1 MAGNGKEYERVNI
14 GSEVLNEYPVPN
26 LVEIQTSSYKDF
38 LQLDK
43 IMKGQQP
50 DEELGL
56 EHLFNTYFPI
66 ESPNGDMRIEYAG
79 YSVDPDD
86 IYAMKSETECKRK
99 GATFGVPVKVKV
111 RLVKRNSDIQ
121 ERDIF
126 FGEFPVM
133 TDRGTFIINGSERVI
148 VSSIVRSP
156 GVIFKNMNKKGQKS
170 SLFTANLYPYLGSM
184 LSFVFERTNV
194 DDKENK
200 LDAKED
206 YVEDFDGESG
216 EAGDKESK
224 YIIYA
229 AAHNIIYATSPR
241 SKDDTQ
247 SFKKIA
253 IPVTFFMRMLGLD
266 TRDKIVAQ
274 FYSSELIDTG
284 DYDGHFP
291 RFLYKDIKRDN
302 ETLFCAGD
310 AVDKNTLQ
318 SLYATGVT
326 EVEVVDTLETNLD
339 DLPAMAI
346 LKTLQ
351 QERSLIYRAKHI
363 STMNKRAIS
372 VKRSEWD
379 DIERIYREEGKEFRD
394 LYLGYIAEKW
404 KTFLPQHIRTTND
417 NDRVLKYYQEFFR
430 DKNRYD
436 FSRIGRYKLNK
447 KFFGMDEEKY
457 ISETTLTI
465 EDVIQTSRMIMDFG
479 DGKSGKDDED
489 SLGNRRVRTVRELLE
504 NSLAD
509 AFSKMVKAAKDKMNL
524 SEDDVKAQDIISI
537 KPIIG
542 TVREFFGSS
551 QLSQFMDQVNP
562 LAELTHK
569 RRISAIGPKGGI
581 KRDNARQLFDV
592 RDVNYTHYGKICPIE
607 TPEGGNIGL
616 ILTLANYAK
625 INEFGFIETPYRKVL
640 DGVVLMDDEET
651 KYLDVNDEEK
661 STIAQGNAYVE
672 KSGKDFVLK
681 GDVSVRA
688 NQDYST
694 ASPDKVN
701 WMDVSP
707 KQVVS
712 VAASLIPFL
721 EHDDANRALMG
732 SNMQRQAV
740 PLVFPETPRVGTG
753 MEKRTAYDSSIMVK
767 SRRAGEVV
775 YVSSVAIKVK
785 PDAPSVPGELDVYEL
800 RKYEITNQD
809 SCMNQR
815 PLVNVGD
822 RVEKGSVLADGPSTD
837 HGELALGRNILVGFV
852 PWNGYNY
859 EDAVLISERVVSED
873 IYTSIHIKEFE
884 TDRKETKLGEERFSR
899 DLPNTSDRAVE
910 HLDSDGIV
918 CIGTYVRSGDILVGK
933 TTPKTETENTPEQK
947 LLNSIF
953 GEKSKDTRNA
963 SLVVPHGVEGT
974 VIDIQRITKK
984 EELAAGSLETVKVYI
999 ATKRKLKQGDKMA
1012 GRHGNKGVVSRV
1024 LPQEDMPYMEDGT
1037 PLDVCLNPLGVPSRM
1052 NIGQLMETQLGW
1064 AAVKNDVW
1072 YKTPVFQSATM
1083 EQIEEEMVK
1092 AGLPKDSKVTLYDGR
1107 TGVPFVNKVF
1117 CGYIYYLK
1125 LHHLVDD
1132 KMHARATGPY
1142 SLVTQQPLGGKAMF
1156 GGQRLGEME
1165 VWAFEAYGAANNLQE
1180 LLTVKSDDMQGRVN
1194 IYQSIVKGEP
1204 AKQADDLPEGYKV
1217 LCQGLRGLALDL
1229 AAYDKDG
1236 NLIPLTERDRE
1247 IIKKKE
1253 KEKNNQ

>member
-479 DGKSGKDDED
+479 DGKFGKDDED

-753 MEKRTAYDSSIMVK
+753 MEKRTAYDSCIMVK
-767 SRRAGEVV
+767 ARRAGEVV

-785 PDAPSVPGELDVYEL
+785 PNKPSVPNELDVYEL

-822 RVEKGSVLADGPSTD
+822 KVEKGSVLADGPSTD

-873 IYTSIHIKEFE
+873 IYTSIHIKEYE
-884 TDRKETKLGEERFSR
+884 VDRKETKLGEERFSR

-984 EELAAGSLETVKVYI
+984 EELAPGSLETVKVYI

-1253 KEKNNQ
+1253 KDNQ

>member
-318 SLYATGVT
+318 SLYATGIT

-479 DGKSGKDDED
+479 DGKFGKDDED

-1253 KEKNNQ
+1253 KDNQ

>member
-1 MAGNGKEYERVNI
+1 MAGNGKEFERVNI

-43 IMKGQQP
+43 IMNGQEP

-56 EHLFNTYFPI
+56 EHLFRTYFPI
-66 ESPNGDMRIEYAG
+66 ESPNHEMKIEYAG
-79 YSVDPDD
+79 YSVDPNDV
-86 IYAMKSETECKRK
+86 YAMKSETECKRK
-99 GATFGVPVKVKV
+99 GSTFGVPVKVKI
-111 RLVKRNSDIQ
+111 RLEKRNGEIQ
-121 ERDIF
+121 EKEIF

-200 LDAKED
+200 IDFSIDSSDENKKAKE
-206 YVEDFDGESG
+206 VM
-216 EAGDKESK
+216 
-224 YIIYA
+224 IYA

-266 TRDKIVAQ
+266 TRDKIVSQ
-274 FYSSELIDTG
+274 FYSSELIDTET
-284 DYDGHFP
+284 YDGHYP
-291 RFLYKDIKRDN
+291 RFLYKDVKKDGR
-302 ETLFCAGD
+302 TAWCAGD
-310 AVDKNTLQ
+310 EVQALALQ
-318 SLYATGVT
+318 EMAAMGIKDI
-326 EVEVVDTLETNLD
+326 EVVDTEETNLD

-351 QERSLIYRAKHI
+351 QERILIYRVLLGDVSAL
-363 STMNKRAIS
+363 NKRALTLDKEKWEN
-372 VKRSEWD
+372 VQ
-379 DIERIYREEGKEFRD
+379 RIYREEGKEFRD
-394 LYLGYIAEKW
+394 LYLSYVAEKW
-404 KTFLPQHIRTTND
+404 KTFLPQHIRTNTSD
-417 NDRVLKYYQEFFR
+417 YDRVLTYYQEFFR

-436 FSRIGRYKLNK
+436 FSKIGRYKLNK

-457 ISETTLTI
+457 IKETTLTI

-479 DGKSGKDDED
+479 DGKFGKDDED

-509 AFSKMVKAAKDKMNL
+509 AFSKMVKAAKDKMNI
-524 SEDDVKAQDIISI
+524 SEDDVKPQDIISI

-640 DGVVLMDDEET
+640 NGVVTDDCQ
-651 KYLDVNDEEK
+651 YLDVNDEEK
-661 STIAQGNAYVE
+661 AKIAQGNAYVE
-672 KSGKDFVLK
+672 KNEKGEFVLK

-688 NQDYST
+688 MQDYST
-694 ASPDKVN
+694 ASPNDID

-753 MEKRTAYDSSIMVK
+753 MEKRTAYDSCIMVK
-767 SRRAGEVV
+767 ARRAGEVV

-785 PDAPSVPGELDVYEL
+785 PNKPSVPNELDVYEL

-822 RVEKGSVLADGPSTD
+822 KVEKGSVLADGPSTD

-873 IYTSIHIKEFE
+873 IYTSIHIKEYE
-884 TDRKETKLGEERFSR
+884 VDRKETKLGEERFSR

-984 EELAAGSLETVKVYI
+984 EELAPGSLETVKVYI

-1064 AAVKNDVW
+1064 AAVKNDIW

-1083 EQIEEEMVK
+1083 EQIENEMVK

-1180 LLTVKSDDMQGRVN
+1180 LLTVKSDDMKGRVN

-1204 AKQADDLPEGYKV
+1204 AEQPDDLPEGYKV

-1229 AAYDKDG
+1229 AAYDENG
-1236 NLIPLTERDRE
+1236 NLIPLTERDKE
-1247 IIKKKE
+1247 IINKKE

>member
-111 RLVKRNSDIQ
+111 RLVKRNSDLQ

-126 FGEFPVM
+126 FGEVPVT

-479 DGKSGKDDED
+479 DGKFGKDDED

-1253 KEKNNQ
+1253 KDNQ

>member
-417 NDRVLKYYQEFFR
+417 NDRALKYYQEFFR

-447 KFFGMDEEKY
+447 KFFGMEEEKN

-479 DGKSGKDDED
+479 DGKFGKDDED

-1253 KEKNNQ
+1253 KDNQ

>member
-1 MAGNGKEYERVNI
+1 MAGNGKEFERVNI

-43 IMKGQQP
+43 IMNGQEP

-56 EHLFNTYFPI
+56 EHLFRTYFPI
-66 ESPNGDMRIEYAG
+66 ESPNHEMKIEYAG
-79 YSVDPDD
+79 YSVDPNDV
-86 IYAMKSETECKRK
+86 YAMKSETECKRK
-99 GATFGVPVKVKV
+99 GSTFGVPVKVKI
-111 RLVKRNSDIQ
+111 RLEKRNGEIQ
-121 ERDIF
+121 EKEIF

-479 DGKSGKDDED
+479 DGKFGKDDED

-859 EDAVLISERVVSED
+859 EDAVLISARVASED

-1253 KEKNNQ
+1253 KDNQ

>member
-291 RFLYKDIKRDN
+291 RFLYKDIKRGN

-479 DGKSGKDDED
+479 DGKFGKDDED

-1253 KEKNNQ
+1253 KDNQ

>member
-318 SLYATGVT
+318 SLYATGIT

-479 DGKSGKDDED
+479 DGKFGKDDED

-822 RVEKGSVLADGPSTD
+822 KVEKGSVLADGPSTD

-1253 KEKNNQ
+1253 KDNQ

>member
-1 MAGNGKEYERVNI
+1 MAGNGKEFERVNI

-43 IMKGQQP
+43 IMNGQEP

-56 EHLFNTYFPI
+56 EHLFRTYFPI
-66 ESPNGDMRIEYAG
+66 ESPNHEMKIEYAG
-79 YSVDPDD
+79 YSVDPNDV
-86 IYAMKSETECKRK
+86 YAMKSETECKRK
-99 GATFGVPVKVKV
+99 GSTFGVPVKVKI
-111 RLVKRNSDIQ
+111 RLEKRNGEIQ
-121 ERDIF
+121 EKEIF

-479 DGKSGKDDED
+479 DGKFGKDDED

-1064 AAVKNDVW
+1064 AAVKNDIW

-1083 EQIEEEMVK
+1083 EQIENEMVK

-1253 KEKNNQ
+1253 KDNQ

>member
-1 MAGNGKEYERVNI
+1 
-14 GSEVLNEYPVPN
+14 
-26 LVEIQTSSYKDF
+26 
-38 LQLDK
+38 
-43 IMKGQQP
+43 
-50 DEELGL
+50 
-56 EHLFNTYFPI
+56 
-66 ESPNGDMRIEYAG
+66 
-79 YSVDPDD
+79 
-86 IYAMKSETECKRK
+86 
-99 GATFGVPVKVKV
+99 
-111 RLVKRNSDIQ
+111 
-121 ERDIF
+121 
-126 FGEFPVM
+126 
-133 TDRGTFIINGSERVI
+133 
-148 VSSIVRSP
+148 
-156 GVIFKNMNKKGQKS
+156 
-170 SLFTANLYPYLGSM
+170 
-184 LSFVFERTNV
+184 
-194 DDKENK
+194 
-200 LDAKED
+200 
-206 YVEDFDGESG
+206 
-216 EAGDKESK
+216 
-224 YIIYA
+224 
-229 AAHNIIYATSPR
+229 
-241 SKDDTQ
+241 
-247 SFKKIA
+247 
-253 IPVTFFMRMLGLD
+253 
-266 TRDKIVAQ
+266 
-274 FYSSELIDTG
+274 
-284 DYDGHFP
+284 
-291 RFLYKDIKRDN
+291 
-302 ETLFCAGD
+302 
-310 AVDKNTLQ
+310 
-318 SLYATGVT
+318 
-326 EVEVVDTLETNLD
+326 
-339 DLPAMAI
+339 
-346 LKTLQ
+346 
-351 QERSLIYRAKHI
+351 
-363 STMNKRAIS
+363 
-372 VKRSEWD
+372 
-379 DIERIYREEGKEFRD
+379 
-394 LYLGYIAEKW
+394 
-404 KTFLPQHIRTTND
+404 
-417 NDRVLKYYQEFFR
+417 
-430 DKNRYD
+430 
-436 FSRIGRYKLNK
+436 
-447 KFFGMDEEKY
+447 
-457 ISETTLTI
+457 
-465 EDVIQTSRMIMDFG
+465 
-479 DGKSGKDDED
+479 
-489 SLGNRRVRTVRELLE
+489 
-504 NSLAD
+504 
-509 AFSKMVKAAKDKMNL
+509 
-524 SEDDVKAQDIISI
+524 
-537 KPIIG
+537 
-542 TVREFFGSS
+542 
-551 QLSQFMDQVNP
+551 
-562 LAELTHK
+562 
-569 RRISAIGPKGGI
+569 
-581 KRDNARQLFDV
+581 
-592 RDVNYTHYGKICPIE
+592 
-607 TPEGGNIGL
+607 
-616 ILTLANYAK
+616 
-625 INEFGFIETPYRKVL
+625 
-640 DGVVLMDDEET
+640 MDDEET

-1253 KEKNNQ
+1253 KDNQ

>member
-99 GATFGVPVKVKV
+99 GATFGLPVKVKV

-479 DGKSGKDDED
+479 DGKFGKDDED

-661 STIAQGNAYVE
+661 STIAQCNAYVE

-1253 KEKNNQ
+1253 KDNQ

>member
-479 DGKSGKDDED
+479 DGKFGKDDED

-732 SNMQRQAV
+732 STMQRQAV

-1253 KEKNNQ
+1253 KDNQ

>member
-479 DGKSGKDDED
+479 DGKFGKDDED

-1037 PLDVCLNPLGVPSRM
+1037 PLDVCPNPLGVPSRM

-1253 KEKNNQ
+1253 KDNQ

>member
-479 DGKSGKDDED
+479 DGKFGKDDED

-1180 LLTVKSDDMQGRVN
+1180 LLTVKSDDMKGRVN

-1253 KEKNNQ
+1253 KDNQ

>member
-1 MAGNGKEYERVNI
+1 MAGNGKEFERVNI

-479 DGKSGKDDED
+479 DGKFGKDDED

-753 MEKRTAYDSSIMVK
+753 MEKRTAYDSCIMVK
-767 SRRAGEVV
+767 ARRAGEVV

-785 PDAPSVPGELDVYEL
+785 PNKPSVPNELDVYEL

-822 RVEKGSVLADGPSTD
+822 KVEKGSVLADGPSTD

-873 IYTSIHIKEFE
+873 IYTSIHIKEYE
-884 TDRKETKLGEERFSR
+884 VDRKETKLGEERFSR

-984 EELAAGSLETVKVYI
+984 EELAPGSLETVKVYI

-1064 AAVKNDVW
+1064 AAVKNDIW

-1083 EQIEEEMVK
+1083 EQIENEMVK

-1180 LLTVKSDDMQGRVN
+1180 LLTVKSDDMKGRVN

-1204 AKQADDLPEGYKV
+1204 AEQPDDLPEGYKV

-1229 AAYDKDG
+1229 AAYDENG
-1236 NLIPLTERDRE
+1236 NLIPLTERDKE
-1247 IIKKKE
+1247 IINKKE

>member
-1 MAGNGKEYERVNI
+1 MTGNGKAFERVNI

-26 LVEIQTSSYKDF
+26 LVEIQTASYKDF

-43 IMKGQQP
+43 VMHGLEP
-50 DEELGL
+50 DPRYGL
-56 EHLFNTYFPI
+56 EHLFQTYFPI
-66 ESPNGDMRIEYAG
+66 ESPNGGMTVYYQG
-79 YSVDPDD
+79 YTVDPKDVF
-86 IYAMKSETECKRK
+86 AMKSETECKRK
-99 GATFGVPVKVKV
+99 GSTFGVPVKV
-111 RLVKRNSDIQ
+111 RIQ
-121 ERDIF
+121 LEKKGGEITEKEIF

-156 GVIFKNMNKKGQKS
+156 GVIFKNMNKKGLKS
-170 SLFTANLYPYLGSM
+170 SLFAANLYPYLGSM

-200 LDAKED
+200 VD
-206 YVEDFDGESG
+206 YKADDDGKKG
-216 EAGDKESK
+216 KDTL
-224 YIIYA
+224 IYGA
-229 AAHNIIYATSPR
+229 IHNLIYATSPR

-253 IPVTFFMRMLGLD
+253 IPVTFFMRMLGLE
-266 TRDKIVAQ
+266 TRDAIVSQ
-274 FYSSELIDTG
+274 FYYSELIDT
-284 DYDGHFP
+284 DTYDGHLP
-291 RFLYKDIKRDN
+291 RFAYKDIKKDGN
-302 ETLFCAGD
+302 VLFCAGD
-310 AVDKNTLQ
+310 EINKINLSDLKSQ
-318 SLYATGVT
+318 GIDQI
-326 EVEVVDTLETNLD
+326 EVVDTQETNLD
-339 DLPAMAI
+339 DLPSMAV

-351 QERSLIYRAKHI
+351 QEKIFCYRVIQGDVSALNKRSLSFDK
-363 STMNKRAIS
+363 NKW
-372 VKRSEWD
+372 E
-379 DIERIYREEGKEFRD
+379 ECQRIYREEGKEFKD
-394 LYLGYIAEKW
+394 LYIGYVAEKW
-404 KTFLPQHIRTTND
+404 KTFLPQHIRTTTDSDKVIN
-417 NDRVLKYYQEFFR
+417 YYKDFFA

-436 FSRIGRYKLNK
+436 FSEIGRYKLNK
-447 KFFGMDEEKY
+447 KFFGMDTEKY
-457 ISETTLTI
+457 INETTLTI
-465 EDVIQTSRMIMDFG
+465 EDVICTTRLIMDFG
-479 DGKSGKDDED
+479 DGKFQKDDED

-504 NSLAD
+504 NNLAD
-509 AFSKMVKAAKDKMNL
+509 AFGKMVKAAKDKMNVA
-524 SEDDVKAQDIISI
+524 DDDIKAQDVISI

-542 TVREFFGSS
+542 SVREFFGSS

-625 INEFGFIETPYRKVL
+625 INDYGFIQTPYRKVIN
-640 DGVVLMDDEET
+640 GVVTDECT
-651 KYLDVNDEEK
+651 YLDVNDEEK
-661 STIAQGNAYVE
+661 VKIAQGNADVE
-672 KSGKDFVLK
+672 KKGNSYVLT
-681 GDVSVRA
+681 GEVSVRA

-694 ASPDKVN
+694 AKPEEID

-767 SRRAGEVV
+767 ARRSGEVV
-775 YVSSVAIKVK
+775 YVSSVIIKVK
-785 PDAPSVPGELDVYEL
+785 PDEPVVANELDVYEL

-815 PLVNVGD
+815 PLVHMGD
-822 RVEKGSVLADGPSTD
+822 RVSKGDILADGPSTD

-873 IYTSIHIKEFE
+873 IYTSIHIKEYE

-899 DLPNTSDRAVE
+899 DLPNTSERAVE

-918 CIGTYVRSGDILVGK
+918 CVGTYVRSGDILVGK

-984 EELAAGSLETVKVYI
+984 EELTPGSLETVKVYI

-1064 AAVKNDVW
+1064 AAVKNNVW

-1083 EQIEEEMVK
+1083 EQIEEEMRK
-1092 AGLPKDSKVTLYDGR
+1092 ANLPEDSKVTLYDGR

-1180 LLTVKSDDMQGRVN
+1180 LLTVKSDDMKGRVS
-1194 IYQSIVKGEP
+1194 IYQAIVKGEP
-1204 AKQADDLPEGYKV
+1204 AEKPDDLPEGYKV

-1229 AAYDKDG
+1229 AAYDEDG
-1236 NLIPLTERDRE
+1236 KLIPLTERDRE
-1247 IIKKKE
+1247 IINKAE
-1253 KEKNNQ
+1253 KEKNQQGGKE

>member
-1 MAGNGKEYERVNI
+1 MAGNSKEYERVNI

-479 DGKSGKDDED
+479 DGKFGKDDED

-1253 KEKNNQ
+1253 KDNQ

>member
-479 DGKSGKDDED
+479 DGKFGKDDED

-785 PDAPSVPGELDVYEL
+785 PDATSVPGELDVYEL

-1037 PLDVCLNPLGVPSRM
+1037 PLDVCLTPLGVPSRM

-1253 KEKNNQ
+1253 KDNQ

>member
-479 DGKSGKDDED
+479 DGKFGKDDED

-1012 GRHGNKGVVSRV
+1012 GRHGNKGVVSTV

-1253 KEKNNQ
+1253 KDNQ

>member
-99 GATFGVPVKVKV
+99 GAPFGVPVKVKV

-479 DGKSGKDDED
+479 DGKFGKDDED

-1253 KEKNNQ
+1253 KDNQ

>member
-479 DGKSGKDDED
+479 DGKFGKDDED

-562 LAELTHK
+562 LAELPHT

-1253 KEKNNQ
+1253 KDNQ

>member
-1 MAGNGKEYERVNI
+1 MV
-14 GSEVLNEYPVPN
+14 
-26 LVEIQTSSYKDF
+26 T
-38 LQLDK
+38 
-43 IMKGQQP
+43 
-50 DEELGL
+50 
-56 EHLFNTYFPI
+56 
-66 ESPNGDMRIEYAG
+66 
-79 YSVDPDD
+79 DD
-86 IYAMKSETECKRK
+86 C
-99 GATFGVPVKVKV
+99 
-111 RLVKRNSDIQ
+111 Q
-121 ERDIF
+121 
-126 FGEFPVM
+126 
-133 TDRGTFIINGSERVI
+133 
-148 VSSIVRSP
+148 
-156 GVIFKNMNKKGQKS
+156 
-170 SLFTANLYPYLGSM
+170 
-184 LSFVFERTNV
+184 
-194 DDKENK
+194 
-200 LDAKED
+200 
-206 YVEDFDGESG
+206 
-216 EAGDKESK
+216 
-224 YIIYA
+224 
-229 AAHNIIYATSPR
+229 
-241 SKDDTQ
+241 
-247 SFKKIA
+247 
-253 IPVTFFMRMLGLD
+253 
-266 TRDKIVAQ
+266 
-274 FYSSELIDTG
+274 
-284 DYDGHFP
+284 
-291 RFLYKDIKRDN
+291 
-302 ETLFCAGD
+302 
-310 AVDKNTLQ
+310 
-318 SLYATGVT
+318 
-326 EVEVVDTLETNLD
+326 
-339 DLPAMAI
+339 
-346 LKTLQ
+346 
-351 QERSLIYRAKHI
+351 
-363 STMNKRAIS
+363 
-372 VKRSEWD
+372 
-379 DIERIYREEGKEFRD
+379 
-394 LYLGYIAEKW
+394 
-404 KTFLPQHIRTTND
+404 
-417 NDRVLKYYQEFFR
+417 
-430 DKNRYD
+430 
-436 FSRIGRYKLNK
+436 
-447 KFFGMDEEKY
+447 
-457 ISETTLTI
+457 
-465 EDVIQTSRMIMDFG
+465 
-479 DGKSGKDDED
+479 
-489 SLGNRRVRTVRELLE
+489 
-504 NSLAD
+504 
-509 AFSKMVKAAKDKMNL
+509 
-524 SEDDVKAQDIISI
+524 
-537 KPIIG
+537 
-542 TVREFFGSS
+542 
-551 QLSQFMDQVNP
+551 
-562 LAELTHK
+562 
-569 RRISAIGPKGGI
+569 
-581 KRDNARQLFDV
+581 
-592 RDVNYTHYGKICPIE
+592 
-607 TPEGGNIGL
+607 
-616 ILTLANYAK
+616 
-625 INEFGFIETPYRKVL
+625 
-640 DGVVLMDDEET
+640 
-651 KYLDVNDEEK
+651 YLDVNDEEK
-661 STIAQGNAYVE
+661 ARIAQGNAYVE
-672 KSGKDFVLK
+672 KDAKGEFVLK

-688 NQDYST
+688 MQDYST
-694 ASPDKVN
+694 ASPSEID

-753 MEKRTAYDSSIMVK
+753 MEKRTAYDSCIMVK
-767 SRRAGEVV
+767 ARRDGEVV

-785 PDAPSVPGELDVYEL
+785 PNKPSVPNELDVYEL

-822 RVEKGSVLADGPSTD
+822 KVQKGAVLADGPSTD

-873 IYTSIHIKEFE
+873 IYTSIHIKEYE
-884 TDRKETKLGEERFSR
+884 VDRKETKLGEERFSR

-918 CIGTYVRSGDILVGK
+918 CIGTYVKSGDILVGK

-984 EELAAGSLETVKVYI
+984 EELAPGSLETVKVYI

-1253 KEKNNQ
+1253 KDNQ

>member
-479 DGKSGKDDED
+479 DGKFGKDDED

-1194 IYQSIVKGEP
+1194 IYQTIVKGEP

-1253 KEKNNQ
+1253 KDNQ

>member
-326 EVEVVDTLETNLD
+326 EVEVADTLETDLD

-479 DGKSGKDDED
+479 DGKFGKDDED

-1253 KEKNNQ
+1253 KDNQ